1 LQDNGFSEE
10 VCPREDE
17 GPSND
22 ECCGQEEVVGLDE
35 SPLGCEAKGE
45 SIVESL
51 NVRVRRLGYSR
62 PPYQDRKLFET
73 RRPMPEDELSR
84 SIPTSS
90 EISKRWRWQGTIV

>member
-22 ECCGQEEVVGLDE
+22 ERCGQEEVFGLDE
-35 SPLGCEAKGE
+35 SPLGCDAKGE

-51 NVRVRRLGYSR
+51 NVGVRR

-73 RRPMPEDELSR
+73 RRPMLEDELSR